1 MGHAENFFSSQLS
14 YIRSTL
20 SRLNIDD
27 GTRSLSQIV
36 SLICQVIMSA
46 DVLYSEASN
55 ISANRATEL
64 WYATQPR
71 WHLIESDG
79 LIKKWVKE

>member
-14 YIRSTL
+14 YIWSTL

-27 GTRSLSQIV
+27 RSLSQIV
-36 SLICQVIMSA
+36 SLIRQVIMSA